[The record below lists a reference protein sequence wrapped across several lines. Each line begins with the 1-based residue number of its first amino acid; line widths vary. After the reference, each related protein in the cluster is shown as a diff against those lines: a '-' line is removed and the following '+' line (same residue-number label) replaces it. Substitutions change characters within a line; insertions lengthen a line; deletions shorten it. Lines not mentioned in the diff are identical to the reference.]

1 MTKESSKFAKKIST
15 RIKNVEQ
22 IRDLLVIRPT
32 EHIVRGFLFDR
43 TPIKDEFYAWAFI
56 VPLFCPYMKNFSLNY
71 SYRICSNN
79 NIPMMVN
86 VNCNEESISSLCEI
100 LEQEKVTYLSTI
112 FDPRA
117 FLHELEPANMNLRV
131 NMDLDFAIA
140 HCITGDFETGKA
152 SLQTLLESKSTS
164 PILPRVQASAKSIL
178 DSLEGDHAMF
188 WDLVDSFEK
197 ENVRLHFPGLTRQ
210 SSDSLMD

>member
-1 MTKESSKFAKKIST
+1 MTKESINFAQKLST
-15 RIKNVEQ
+15 RMKNVER
-22 IRDLLVIRPT
+22 IKDMLIIKPT
-32 EHIVRGFLFDR
+32 KHIVRGFLFER
-43 TPIKDEFYAWAFI
+43 TPVKGSFYLWGLVF
-56 VPLFCPYMKNFSLNY
+56 PLFCLAHNAISLNY
-71 SYRICSNN
+71 SYRPRSKGTG
-79 NIPMMVN
+79 PLMVD
-86 VNCNEESISSLCEI
+86 VNCDDETISNLSKI
-100 LEQEKVTYLSTI
+100 LESDCVPYLSKI
-112 FDPRA
+112 ADLGP

-140 HCITGDFETGKA
+140 HCIAGDFETGKA

-164 PILPRVQASAKSIL
+164 SILPRVQASAKSIL

-210 SSDSLMD
+210 SSDS